1 MRTNWVWI
9 PALAFYGSGYGS
21 AFVFITAGINP
32 FADVPLLLW
41 VVMTVA
47 GAIAAVAGF
56 IAAFGV
62 ARVAVGP
69 TGATWAGLAAAL
81 VVALL
86 AARWSLSLLP
96 GGPA

>member
-21 AFVFITAGINP
+21 AFVFITAGISP
-32 FADVPLLLW
+32 FSDALLLW

-47 GAIAAVAGF
+47 GASAAMAGF
-56 IAAFGV
+56 TAAYGV

-69 TGATWAGLAAAL
+69 TVATWAGLAAAL